1 MMKNHLAWFG
11 SGSPFK
17 KERIM
22 FDTLTRR
29 LIAWRKEQNAIRR
42 LMLMDDYLLHD
53 MGTSRDEIRDFVRSR
68 RGC

>member
-1 MMKNHLAWFG
+1 MMKNRLARFG
-11 SGSPFK
+11 SGSLFQ

-29 LIAWRKEQNAIRR
+29 LIAWREERIAIHK
-42 LMLMDDYLLHD
+42 LMLMDDHLLYD
-53 MGTSRDEIRDFVRSR
+53 MGTSREDIREFVRRR

>member
-1 MMKNHLAWFG
+1 
-11 SGSPFK
+11 
-17 KERIM
+17 M

-29 LIAWRKEQNAIRR
+29 LIAWRKEQTAIRR
-42 LMLMDDYLLHD
+42 LMLMDDHLLHD